1 MTALFDTSAHADHQ
15 LVKTAIVACDGGE
28 GALGH
33 PRVYL
38 NFAASHEVVCPYC
51 SCHFMLAEGH
61 KAGHGH

>member
-1 MTALFDTSAHADHQ
+1 MTSVYDSNHHADHQ
-15 LVKTAIVACDGGE
+15 VVRTATVACEGGE

-38 NFAASHEVVCPYC
+38 NFADKREVVCPYC
-51 SCHFMLAEGH
+51 SCQFVLAEGV